1 VTVLIAVASL
11 LYAKRADDRSA
22 ASEAELHR
30 IDFQI
35 VTATSSVLSQFRAS
49 FAGGPTKAKLAV
61 SVAMENA
68 SLRGLIVRDAQLRL
82 DNRKVACAV
91 GWVSP
96 AEFRKMRFT
105 DNRSRNI
112 AQPLPLAVP
121 ERAAVTAVLLFVAA
135 ERYLFPA
142 CAATPRFWR
151 LAKGDMVQLARRAG
165 QRSLRL
171 RLDLVPG
178 GWKSIPVD
186 FVFTT
191 PDLTL
196 GPDPNLGDAVG
207 TAPAAPAE
215 AVPVA
220 PAAPHEVNEPPAA
233 PPAPEP

>member
-1 VTVLIAVASL
+1 MSVLIAVASL

-35 VTATSSVLSQFRAS
+35 VTATSSVLSQFGAAR
-49 FAGGPTKAKLAV
+49 GGRRKAKIAV

-121 ERAAVTAVLLFVAA
+121 ERAAVTAVLLFVA
-135 ERYLFPA
+135 EDRYLFPA

-151 LAKGDMVQLARRAG
+151 LAKRDMVQLARRAG

-178 GWKSIPVD
+178 GWKSIPID

-196 GPDPNLGDAVG
+196 RPDDV
-207 TAPAAPAE
+207 APAAPAE

-220 PAAPHEVNEPPAA
+220 PAAPHAVNEPPAA
-233 PPAPEP
+233 PAVPPASEP